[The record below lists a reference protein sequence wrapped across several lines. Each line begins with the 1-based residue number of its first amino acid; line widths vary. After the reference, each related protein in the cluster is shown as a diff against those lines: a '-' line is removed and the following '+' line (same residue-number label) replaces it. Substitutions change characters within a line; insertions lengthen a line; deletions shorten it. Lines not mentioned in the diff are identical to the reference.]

1 MSMLGAGT
9 TPIEFGWDIPVVD
22 AGMRE
27 LKDGKLQV
35 IMSID

>member
-1 MSMLGAGT
+1 MSMYGAGT